1 MRVMLVESDPFR
13 TQVLVEEIKACDME
27 PIMDFS
33 LDILSG
39 ADAIFVSVEYTGWE
53 EYVAAAG
60 KINLPCYIVARPTL
74 KVLQA
79 VKAAGKTAGLISAFE
94 VTSMRQQTKQFLE
107 RLKTGR
113 GPVIRPESPYHGFKP
128 SFIGKADS
136 DKGNARNGEQQL
148 FRPSPELMSRRM
160 KKQKEGLS
168 VRDQVISIYSPKG
181 GVGKSTL
188 SVNIAYTLA
197 TAQNLKARVI
207 LVDLDTSFGNVAS
220 ILGLPQKANLV
231 NWVRCDFHENLED
244 LVYVEPKCGMH
255 ILMSPPDPVDAGNI
269 NYQVVD
275 RMLYI
280 LAKRYDFVV
289 VDTNPAL
296 RALHKAVFEWSDTVL
311 MVSTSQMPTLRD
323 CKNMELVFKKMQI
336 PLDKVKLVVNMV
348 PKRASIR
355 LKEVLQELQFDL
367 LGQIPEDPGVRELEN
382 ANGIACISGKCKQF
396 AQAHHM
402 IVNKLLGGSI
412 VNKPKGFSLSA
423 FFGRGNGSL

>member
-1 MRVMLVESDPFR
+1 MKVMLVDPDPDR
-13 TQVLVEEIKACDME
+13 MQALAEEIIACGME
-27 PIMDFS
+27 PIVDFS

-39 ADAIFVSVEYTGWE
+39 ADAVFVSVEYSGWE
-53 EYVAAAG
+53 EYVAAADR
-60 KINLPCYIVARPTL
+60 IDLPCYIVARPTL
-74 KVLQA
+74 DVLQA
-79 VKAAGKTAGLISAFE
+79 VKTAGKTAGLVSAFE
-94 VTSMRQQTKQFLE
+94 ETSMRQQAKQFLE

-113 GPVIRPESPYHGFKP
+113 GSAIRPGSPHQTFK
-128 SFIGKADS
+128 SSYAGKADT
-136 DKGNARNGEQQL
+136 DGANVRQGEQS
-148 FRPSPELMSRRM
+148 FRPSPELLARRM

-231 NWVRCDFHENLED
+231 NWIRGDFRENLED

-269 NYQVVD
+269 NYRVVD
-275 RMLYI
+275 KMLSI

-311 MVSTSQMPTLRD
+311 MVSTPQMPTLRD

-355 LKEVLQELQFDL
+355 LKEVLRELQFDL

-396 AQAHHM
+396 ALAHYA

-412 VNKPKGFSLSA
+412 VNKPKGFSLGA
-423 FFGRGNGSL
+423 LFRRV

>member
-1 MRVMLVESDPFR
+1 MRVMLVEPNATR
-13 TQVLVEEIKACDME
+13 MQALVEEIMACGME
-27 PIMDFS
+27 PVVDFS
-33 LDILSG
+33 LDLLSSV
-39 ADAIFVSVEYTGWE
+39 DAIFASVEYSCWE

-60 KINLPCYIVARPTL
+60 RIDLPCYVVARPTL
-74 KVLQA
+74 DVLQA
-79 VKAAGKTAGLISAFE
+79 VKAAGKTAGLVSAFDE
-94 VTSMRQQTKQFLE
+94 MSMRRQAKQFLE
-107 RLKTGR
+107 RLKIGK
-113 GPVIRPESPYHGFKP
+113 GPVIRPGSSHQMFNPSSAVNVDSAASNARQVEKQSFKP
-128 SFIGKADS
+128 SPDLL
-136 DKGNARNGEQQL
+136 AR
-148 FRPSPELMSRRM
+148 RI
-160 KKQKEGLS
+160 KKQKEGIS
-168 VRDQVISIYSPKG
+168 IRDQVISIYSPKG

-231 NWVRCDFHENLED
+231 NWIRGDFRENLED
-244 LVYVEPKCGMH
+244 LVYVEPKSGMH

-269 NYQVVD
+269 NYRVVD
-275 RMLYI
+275 KMLSI

-296 RALHKAVFEWSDTVL
+296 RALHKAVFEWADTVL
-311 MVSTSQMPTLRD
+311 LVSTPQMPTLRD

-336 PLDKVKLVVNMV
+336 PLDKVKLIVNMV

-355 LKEVLQELQFDL
+355 LKEVLREFQFDL

-396 AQAHHM
+396 ALAHYA
-402 IVNKLLGGSI
+402 IVNKLLGSGI
-412 VNKPKGFSLSA
+412 VNKPKGFSLGA
-423 FFGRGNGSL
+423 FFGRK

>member
-1 MRVMLVESDPFR
+1 MKVMLVDPDPDR
-13 TQVLVEEIKACDME
+13 MQALTEEIIACGME
-27 PIMDFS
+27 PIVDFS
-33 LDILSG
+33 LDLLSG
-39 ADAIFVSVEYTGWE
+39 ADTVFVSVEYSGWE
-53 EYVAAAG
+53 EYVAVAG
-60 KINLPCYIVARPTL
+60 RIDLPCYIVARPTL
-74 KVLQA
+74 DVLQA
-79 VKAAGKTAGLISAFE
+79 VKAAGKTAGLVSAFE
-94 VTSMRQQTKQFLE
+94 KTSMRQQAKQFLE

-113 GPVIRPESPYHGFKP
+113 GPLIRPGSPHQTLKP
-128 SFIGKADS
+128 SIAGKADADACNVRQGVQS
-136 DKGNARNGEQQL
+136 
-148 FRPSPELMSRRM
+148 FRPSPELLARRM

-231 NWVRCDFHENLED
+231 NWIRGDFRENLED

-269 NYQVVD
+269 NYRVVD
-275 RMLYI
+275 KMLSI

-311 MVSTSQMPTLRD
+311 MVSTPQMPTLRD

-355 LKEVLQELQFDL
+355 LKEVLRELQFDL

-396 AQAHHM
+396 ALAHYA

-412 VNKPKGFSLSA
+412 VNKPKGFSLGA
-423 FFGRGNGSL
+423 FFGRL